1 MLHHDDCVLNYLCV
15 KDDSVFH
22 VCMYIWGGRF
32 VGYSCFYMLF
42 TFARKT
48 LCDMFI
54 ITLSIRQHFNY
65 DFIPSFASLSAK
77 PRGVSNSLQTPVLAQ
92 DEFDHCYSRP
102 PCQTLQHDF
111 LLSAWLSTQTTA
123 VVSSFSDFFIQCP
136 PVAVSDIGELVF

>member
-1 MLHHDDCVLNYLCV
+1 MIQYFMCVCIY
-15 KDDSVFH
+15 
-22 VCMYIWGGRF
+22 G
-32 VGYSCFYMLF
+32 VGDLLV
-42 TFARKT
+42 T
-48 LCDMFI
+48 LAFICCLPLLAKHCDMFI

-65 DFIPSFASLSAK
+65 DFIPSFASLSAR